1 MTLVSHKHG
10 FVLLRTKKTAG
21 TSLEMAL
28 EPLCAPEGHIPT
40 VASEGYD
47 GDEGMI
53 GVRHRHRDTHPQG
66 LWAHSNARFVRKIV
80 GAETFDAYLKIT
92 PVRNPFDTAVSWFFY
107 SQGKNIAR
115 HQGMDAARAWRSG
128 LTNAQKVESFRADL
142 AAQAANDNLKPG
154 ATKDYKVCHING
166 TCVIDRFLRLEAL
179 RADLDAV
186 LVELGITPATIEM
199 GREKIDRRPA
209 DDLAIAD
216 YYDTPS
222 ADLIRHAYGWMFEAG
237 NYSHDPR
244 DAHRASETLVA

>member
-1 MTLVSHKHG
+1 MTLVSHKHH

-28 EPLCAPEGHIPT
+28 EPLCAPEGHVAHT
-40 VASEGYD
+40 ASEGYA
-47 GDEGMI
+47 GPEGII
-53 GVRHRHRDTHPQG
+53 GVRHSSRRDFEPG
-66 LWAHSNARFVRKIV
+66 LWAHSNARFVKRLI
-80 GAETFDAYLKIT
+80 GAEVFETYLKIA
-92 PVRNPFDTAVSWFFY
+92 PVRNPFDKAVSWFFY
-107 SQGKNIAR
+107 SQGKKIAR
-115 HQGMDAARAWRSG
+115 HQGKDAATAWRSS
-128 LTNAQKVESFRADL
+128 LSNAQKVENFRADL
-142 AAQAANDNLKPG
+142 AAQAANDNLKPR

-166 TCVIDRFLRLEAL
+166 ACVIDRFLRLEAL

-186 LVELGITPATIEM
+186 LAELGITPATVEM

-209 DDLAIAD
+209 DDLAISD

-237 NYSHDPR
+237 GYSPDPR